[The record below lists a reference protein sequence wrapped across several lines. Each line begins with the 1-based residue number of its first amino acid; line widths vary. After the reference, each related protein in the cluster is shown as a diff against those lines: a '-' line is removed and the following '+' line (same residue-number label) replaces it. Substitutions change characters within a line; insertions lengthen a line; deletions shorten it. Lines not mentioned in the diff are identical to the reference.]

1 MIYLGRGIVA
11 FAAITAS
18 AVGVAIVRDWS
29 QMLTGIV
36 IGVCAVAL
44 GVVLGQVSGGL
55 RVRLYEREAGHRR
68 PAAGHQSN
76 RRAVRHRQHEGRPLA
91 GRGRGAAI
99 PPSHPGSGWAGSTI

>member
-36 IGVCAVAL
+36 IGVCAVGF
-44 GVVLGQVSGGL
+44 GVAISQLSGAM
-55 RVRLYEREAGHRR
+55 RVRLYEREAGHH
-68 PAAGHQSN
+68 AA
-76 RRAVRHRQHEGRPLA
+76 RAGRPWVINAGASLPASRDLA
-91 GRGRGAAI
+91 
-99 PPSHPGSGWAGSTI
+99 PFEVVEGWAQEVEA